1 MSRAEFLEQVKGLI
15 DILNPKKAE
24 ELSHLKGEYDAQA
37 LDGLIW
43 FICEFLENGNSR
55 GVNHYERNLAFRKPQ
70 EIQILAEIFA
80 EPIGKSQTGNP
91 SQFETFLKATPEQ
104 KIVYLQYVPAG
115 GVWYFTTQN
124 VYKDGEHTESITLDQ
139 MFK

>member
-1 MSRAEFLEQVKGLI
+1 MSRAEFLEQVKGLV
-15 DILNPKKAE
+15 DILNPKKAK

-43 FICEFLENGNSR
+43 FISEFLVNGNSR
-55 GVNHYERNLAFRKPQ
+55 GVNHYERNLAFKTPQ
-70 EIQILAEIFA
+70 EIQLLAEIFA
-80 EPIGKSQTGNP
+80 ERVGKSQTGNP
-91 SQFETFLKATPEQ
+91 RQFKTFLKATPEQ
-104 KIVYLQYVPAG
+104 KIVYMQYVPAG

-124 VYKDGEHTESITLDQ
+124 VYEDGARTESITLDQ